1 MPNAASH
8 KGHLIGYARTSTA
21 EQEAGL
27 LAQVRDLQEAGCT
40 KIFQEQVSSIGQSG
54 ELDRALDYVRGGDTL
69 VVTKVDRLARS
80 TVGLWEIVKR
90 LEAIDDGGAGLRV
103 LNLGGETV
111 DTKSATGKLI
121 LTIFAGFAQ
130 FEREMMLERQREGIA
145 KAKAEKRYLGRKPSA
160 RLKADDAVQLFKQGR
175 TVSDIAAALSIGR
188 GSVYR
193 ALEGAGV
200 TYKSV
205 A

>member
-1 MPNAASH
+1 M
-8 KGHLIGYARTSTA
+8 LVYARTSTA
-21 EQEAGL
+21 DQEAGL
-27 LAQVRDLQEAGCT
+27 KAQVRDLKAAGCT
-40 KIFQEQVSSIGQSG
+40 KIFQEQVSSIGQRSHL
-54 ELDRALDYVRGGDTL
+54 ERALDYVRGGDTL
-69 VVTKVDRLARS
+69 VVCKVDRLARS

-121 LTIFAGFAQ
+121 LTIFAGFAP

-145 KAKAEKRYLGRKPSA
+145 KAKAENRYLGRRPSA
-160 RLKADDAVQLFKQGR
+160 RLKADEAVKLFKGGR
-175 TVSDIAAALSIGR
+175 TVTDIAVALSIGR

-193 ALEGAGV
+193 ALEGAGLR
-200 TYKSV
+200 
-205 A
+205 